1 MCKIIPLAIALCIP
15 FFLHGEELVAG
26 YDNLFQYNL
35 NRHAV
40 VGTGVVGGDLGNG
53 PILNVVEIYHF
64 TQRSFITMDMY
75 SDEELLQY
83 LISNRYTIRDENGN
97 IIKNKVQGEIEII
110 TPLAY
115 YPETEL
121 YLMVTK
127 VNIEIDALPTR
138 ITIYRDNVL
147 IYEGLVF
154 DKLSI

>member
-1 MCKIIPLAIALCIP
+1 MRKIAAFAIVLCIP
-15 FFLHGEELVAG
+15 IFSHGEELVAG

-35 NRHAV
+35 NKLTV

-53 PILNVVEIYHF
+53 PILNVVELYHF
-64 TQRSFITMDMY
+64 TKHNFITMDMY

-83 LISNRYTIRDENGN
+83 LISDRYTIRDENGN
-97 IIKNKVQGEIEII
+97 IIKNKIQGEVEII

-115 YPETEL
+115 YPETDL

-127 VNIEIDALPTR
+127 VNIEIDSLPTQ

-154 DKLSI
+154 DSLSI